1 MFIEDIQCQEFVRNI
16 SQIHS
21 AGSYLMQ
28 NRNIFI
34 VRKQYIADALCR
46 LVGLVKYII
55 GTVIQ
60 SANQIYD

>member
-1 MFIEDIQCQEFVRNI
+1 MFIEDIQCQKFDRNI
-16 SQIHS
+16 SQIDS
-21 AGSYLMQ
+21 AGSCLMQ

-34 VRKQYIADALCR
+34 VRKQYIADLFCR
-46 LVGLVKYII
+46 PIGLVKYII